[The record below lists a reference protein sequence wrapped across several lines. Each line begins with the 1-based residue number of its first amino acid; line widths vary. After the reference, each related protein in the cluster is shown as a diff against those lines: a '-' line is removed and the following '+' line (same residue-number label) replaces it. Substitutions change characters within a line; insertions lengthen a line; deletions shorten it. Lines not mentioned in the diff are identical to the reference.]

1 MTRRHTGARQC
12 CTEVLLLRAQALRGT
27 HAAGHPARHPAGE
40 RKCGRLSP
48 AGAGAE
54 ESGRPQENFIQFFPA
69 KEIMMTREVCKG

>member
-27 HAAGHPARHPAGE
+27 HAAGE